1 MLDSRSL
8 NEQRVRAVNMI
19 PYSVLTYA
27 TEIVN
32 KEKSAVHNVNQAQAN
47 IDKERAMYPDAEDM
61 GMDDSEDKVMNDPK
75 LKLKKAEDYVGRFT
89 TEKQQVAEMVKALYE
104 NDDAT
109 LSEFHHAFE
118 AQFENVER
126 PNALEPI
133 ILNEIVKFCK
143 FCDGKK
149 AKPESGML
157 SSLISTVG
165 SVFGSGSDKKR
176 KLSEMQC

>member
-1 MLDSRSL
+1 MPERLKRFF
-8 NEQRVRAVNMI
+8 RVRSRTEPQTEPAVLLFNVGAHWMAT
-19 PYSVLTYA
+19 YSWPEV
-27 TEIVN
+27 
-32 KEKSAVHNVNQAQAN
+32 
-47 IDKERAMYPDAEDM
+47 
-61 GMDDSEDKVMNDPK
+61 
-75 LKLKKAEDYVGRFT
+75 
-89 TEKQQVAEMVKALYE
+89 KQQVAEMVKALYE

-109 LSEFHHAFE
+109 PSEFHHAFE